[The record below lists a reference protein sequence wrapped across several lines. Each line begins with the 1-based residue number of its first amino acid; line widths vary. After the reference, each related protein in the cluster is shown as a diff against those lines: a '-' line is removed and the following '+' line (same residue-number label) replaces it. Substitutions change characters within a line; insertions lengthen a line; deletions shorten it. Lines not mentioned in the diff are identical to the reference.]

1 MHQIVLQSIP
11 GYVVHESVFK
21 DAVEA
26 EKARYEA
33 LFLFEQRLKTRGFS
47 LVAGVDEAGRGPLAG
62 PVVAG
67 AVILPEAVELPGLND
82 SKVLSPNKRAYLAEQ
97 ICAIALSWS
106 VGVASVAEIDALN
119 IRRASFLAMRRALEA
134 LRFKPDYVVVDGSPI
149 PGLPLP
155 QTGMVR
161 GDARVAAVAAA
172 SIIAKVTR
180 DRLMEEIHR
189 EFPQYGF
196 SRHKGYPTREHFESL
211 AKFGPTPHHRRT
223 FGPVKSSLRGVEL
236 LND

>member
-1 MHQIVLQSIP
+1 MHPQSFGCIPRHVFYEAVL
-11 GYVVHESVFK
+11 K
-21 DAVEA
+21 DATEA
-26 EKARYEA
+26 EKARYDT
-33 LFLFEQRLKTRGFS
+33 LFLLEQDLRTRGFS

-67 AVILPEAVELPGLND
+67 AVILPEAVDLPGLND
-82 SKVLSPNKRAYLAEQ
+82 SKVLSVNKRAYLAEQ
-97 ICAIALSWS
+97 ICTVALTWS
-106 VGVASVAEIDALN
+106 IGIASVAEIDALN

-134 LRFKPDYVVVDGSPI
+134 LCVKPDYVIVDGSAI

-161 GDARVAAVAAA
+161 GDAQVAAVAAA

-180 DRLMEEIHR
+180 DRLMDEIHR

-196 SRHKGYPTREHFESL
+196 CRHKGYPTREHFESL
-211 AKFGPTPHHRRT
+211 ARFGPTPHHRRS
-223 FGPVKSSLRGVEL
+223 FGPVKSL
-236 LND
+236 LQERMF